1 LPLFS
6 RFRTLRQE
14 GPSKVGFTQQIVHS
28 NEQLLVHLAVA
39 ARTDVGR
46 IRKGNEDSLHAS
58 ANAYRGLFIVADGM
72 GGHAAGEVASE
83 MAVEMVSHQL
93 ADLNELQSGDSHNR
107 VAKALRAAN
116 RAVFERTRT
125 ERDKLGM
132 GSTVSALLLSE
143 TRYLV
148 GHVGDSRIYLV
159 RDGQMRQLTKDHSL
173 VQEQVD
179 AGLLTPEQARRHP
192 QSNVITRCI
201 GMADDIDPDV
211 FDGEARVGDSFLLAS
226 DGLTGMV
233 DDRRIQQ
240 LLLSRAK
247 PERIVDALIQEAN
260 VNGGNDNITAVVV
273 RVLGAQANGTDRDIT
288 PIPPPPAPAHG

>member
-1 LPLFS
+1 MQEASTSIAFIQPLAQANELP
-6 RFRTLRQE
+6 
-14 GPSKVGFTQQIVHS
+14 
-28 NEQLLVHLAVA
+28 LVHLAVA
-39 ARTDVGR
+39 ARTDVAR

-83 MAVEMVSHQL
+83 MAVEMVSHEL
-93 ADLNELQSGDSHNR
+93 ADLNDLEGHDAHDR
-107 VAKALRAAN
+107 VAGALRDAN
-116 RAVFERTRT
+116 RAVYERTRT

-159 RDGQMRQLTKDHSL
+159 RDRVLRQLTKDHSL

-201 GMADDIDPDV
+201 GMADEIEPDG
-211 FDGEARVGDSFLLAS
+211 FDRDAQVGDPFLLAS
-226 DGLTGMV
+226 HGLTGMV

-273 RVLGAQANGTDRDIT
+273 RVLEEESTNTDREIT
-288 PIPPPPAPAHG
+288 PIPPARTHG

>member
-1 LPLFS
+1 M
-6 RFRTLRQE
+6 
-14 GPSKVGFTQQIVHS
+14 
-28 NEQLLVHLAVA
+28 HLAVA

-83 MAVEMVSHQL
+83 MAVEMVSHEL
-93 ADLNELQSGDSHNR
+93 ADLNDLQSADAFDR
-107 VAKALRAAN
+107 VTNSLRAAN
-116 RAVFERTRT
+116 RAVYERTRT

-143 TRYLV
+143 SRFLV

-233 DDRRIQQ
+233 EDRRIQQ

-273 RVLGAQANGTDRDIT
+273 RVLGAEANNTDREVT
-288 PIPPPPAPAHG
+288 PVPPARTNA

>member
-1 LPLFS
+1 
-6 RFRTLRQE
+6 
-14 GPSKVGFTQQIVHS
+14 
-28 NEQLLVHLAVA
+28 VHLAVA

-83 MAVEMVSHQL
+83 MAVEIVSHDL
-93 ADLNELQSGDSHNR
+93 SDLNDLDAADAHEK
-107 VAKALRAAN
+107 VARALRDAN

-143 TRYLV
+143 TKFVV

-159 RDGQMRQLTKDHSL
+159 RDGQMQQLTKDHSL

-179 AGLLTPEQARRHP
+179 AGLLTAEQARRHP

-201 GMADDIDPDV
+201 GMADEIEPDV
-211 FDGEARVGDSFLLAS
+211 FDGVARIGDAFLLAS

-260 VNGGNDNITAVVV
+260 INGGNDNITAVVV
-273 RVLGAQANGTDRDIT
+273 RVLAEESTNTDREVT
-288 PIPPPPAPAHG
+288 PIPPARTHG